1 MASDNSV
8 CDWLD
13 GDEVKS
19 ARFKRYSLSLMKQK
33 ETETADEFC
42 QRITDQVDECRIA
55 KAWKATTIVDAL
67 ITGTRHQG
75 IQKKLL
81 QCDSLTLE
89 ETIDELK
96 KEESKG
102 IPTPSVKRQRQ
113 RQIGSH

>member
-8 CDWLD
+8 YDWLY
-13 GDEVKS
+13 GNEVKS
-19 ARFKRYSLSLMKQK
+19 ARFERYSLSLMKQK
-33 ETETADEFC
+33 ETKTADEFC
-42 QRITDQVDECRIA
+42 QRITDQVDKCRIA
-55 KAWKATTIVDAL
+55 KAWRATAIVDAL
-67 ITGTRHQG
+67 MAGTRHQG

-81 QCDSLTLE
+81 QWDSLTWE